1 MVVNGSVPIRGVNL
15 TIGRILFF
23 PFMGGKNP
31 SMVREDPL
39 IGSQKLL
46 KNGEE
51 SYLEIWNPRMA
62 DIIKRK

>member
-1 MVVNGSVPIRGVNL
+1 M